1 MKKITTLLEKIIPI
15 KDSSLISFLKFSNE
29 LFLILSL
36 ISIIGATGYSFYEG
50 NHMANYTKERNIN
63 LKEGKKLLESYKNE
77 VLKNFQTGDYGE
89 KDIAELNLLQFD
101 EAGNPT
107 KLSAGYFS
115 TQDAMGEILGGYF
128 DMPSTYNEI
137 DEVLES
143 DIFFEMT
150 DEGWFDSYMW
160 TFGYWTL
167 LGVFVGFPF
176 CILYYKINRIKLNK
190 LSE

>member
-50 NHMANYTKERNIN
+50 NNMANYTKERNIN

-89 KDIAELNLLQFD
+89 KDIAELDLYQID
-101 EAGNPT
+101 Q
-107 KLSAGYFS
+107 AGYNS
-115 TQDAMGEILGGYF
+115 TQDAMHEILGEYF

-143 DIFFEMT
+143 DIFFEMI

>member
-50 NHMANYTKERNIN
+50 NHMANDYKETNIN
-63 LKEGKKLLESYKNE
+63 LKEGKKLIESYKNE
-77 VLKNFQTGDYGE
+77 VLKDFQTGDYGE
-89 KDIAELNLLQFD
+89 KDIAELYLYQID
-101 EAGNPT
+101 Q
-107 KLSAGYFS
+107 AGYDS
-115 TQDAMGEILGGYF
+115 TQNAMYDLLNSSYYFYTPHF

-137 DEVLES
+137 DEALEYS
-143 DIFFEMT
+143 FVEMT
-150 DEGWFDSYMW
+150 EGWFNTYMW
-160 TFGYWTL
+160 TFGYWIL

>member
-50 NHMANYTKERNIN
+50 NNMANYTKERNIN

-77 VLKNFQTGDYGE
+77 VLKDFQTGDYGE
-89 KDIAELNLLQFD
+89 KDIAELYLHQID
-101 EAGNPT
+101 E
-107 KLSAGYFS
+107 AGYFS
-115 TQDAMGEILGGYF
+115 TQDAMHEILGEYF

-137 DEVLES
+137 DEALEYS
-143 DIFFEMT
+143 FVEMT
-150 DEGWFDSYMW
+150 EGWFNTYMW
-160 TFGYWTL
+160 TFGYWIL